1 MTIEKNTL
9 SNKEAAEALNNINTS
24 KSNIIETNRPP
35 LLLMLFISISY
46 SSIVFGYGMTEH
58 ENSWALAMWLGG
70 FGFAIS
76 VALYLYTFRLLG
88 VKPTIIPK
96 SKSSV
101 KMNIILGLIF
111 AVLIVAG
118 REVRLLGFEFAPH
131 VAALLAGITFFIT
144 LKKYP
149 TGEYVEEEKTDA
161 QA

>member
-1 MTIEKNTL
+1 MTSEKNTL
-9 SNKEAAEALNNINTS
+9 SNEEAVEALNNINIS
-24 KSNIIETNRPP
+24 KSNIVETNRPP
-35 LLLMLFISISY
+35 LLIMLFISISY

-70 FGFAIS
+70 FSFAIS
-76 VALYLYTFRLLG
+76 VALYLYTFKLLG

-101 KMNIILGLIF
+101 KMNIVLGLIF

-131 VAALLAGITFFIT
+131 IAALLAGITFFIT

-149 TGEYVEEEKTDA
+149 TGEYVEEEKPNA
-161 QA
+161 KA